1 MLTNQRETA
10 HTSSMFIETVPNRNS
25 PPAILLR
32 ETWREGGK
40 VKKRTLLNLTSW
52 PAEHVEGLRILL
64 KGGTALPP
72 GEAPFSIMRSLPHG
86 HVAAILGAIRA
97 TGLDRILGPEGN
109 RPRDLILAMIVNRI
123 IAPGSKLAT
132 ARLLDEPTACTS
144 AGKVLGLGPIEASEL
159 YQALDWLLV
168 RQPDVEKKLARKH
181 LKGGCLVLYDVSSS
195 YVEGRCC
202 DLARFGYN
210 RDGKKGKMQIV
221 YGLLCAADGCPVA
234 VEVFDG
240 NTSDPKTLAAQIE
253 KLKQRFSLDRV
264 VLVGDRG
271 MITDARIREEL
282 QPAGLDWITALRAPA
297 IQALA
302 AEDGPLQMSLFDDRD
317 MAEISAPDYPGERL
331 IVCRNRELAT
341 ERARKRQALLE
352 ATEAELARIQAAVT
366 RKRNPLRGKAEIGLA
381 VGAVVGKHKMAK
393 HFDLTIDDASF
404 AFHRKQA
411 EIAAEAALDGL
422 YVIRTNL
429 PEAAIGAADVVS
441 AYKSLSQVERAFR
454 ALKSVDLNVR
464 PIHHWLS
471 GRVRAHVFLCMLSYY
486 VEWHMRRALAPM
498 LFDDEDKDA
507 ALASRTSPVAKAPRS
522 ERAKAKDAGKRT
534 EDGEPVHSFH
544 TLIADLGTLCL
555 NEVAAANAP
564 NYVLTMATRATPLQQ
579 KALDLLGVSAP
590 AAP

>member
-1 MLTNQRETA
+1 
-10 HTSSMFIETVPNRNS
+10 MFIETVPNRNS
-25 PPAILLR
+25 PPAVLLR

-52 PAEHVEGLRILL
+52 PAERVEGLRILL

-72 GEAPFSIMRSLPHG
+72 GEAPFTIIRSLPHG
-86 HVAAILGAIRA
+86 HVTAILSAIRA
-97 TGLDRILGPEGN
+97 TGLDRILRPDGN
-109 RPRDLILAMIVNRI
+109 RPRDLVLAMIINRI

-132 ARLLDEPTACTS
+132 ARMLDEPTACTS
-144 AGKVLGLGPIEASEL
+144 TGKVLGLGPVEASEL
-159 YQALDWLLV
+159 YGALDWLLV
-168 RQPDVEKKLARKH
+168 RQGDVEKKLARKH
-181 LKGGCLVLYDVSSS
+181 LKSKCLPDFDKQNQNGGCLVLYDVSSS

-234 VEVFDG
+234 VEVFEG
-240 NTSDPKTLAAQIE
+240 NTGDPKTLAAQIE
-253 KLKQRFSLDRV
+253 KLKQRFGLDRV

-297 IQALA
+297 IQELA
-302 AEDGPLQMSLFDDRD
+302 GENGPLQMSLFDERD
-317 MAEISAPDYPGERL
+317 MAEISSPDYPGERL

-352 ATEAELARIQAAVT
+352 ATEKELTRIQAAVE
-366 RKRNPLRGKAEIGLA
+366 RKRDPLRGKDRIGLA
-381 VGAVVGKHKMAK
+381 VGAVIGKHKMAK
-393 HFDLTIDDASF
+393 HIELVIEDTSF
-404 AFHRKQA
+404 SFHRKQA

-422 YVIRTNL
+422 YVIRTSL
-429 PEAAIGAADVVS
+429 PEAAVSAADAVS

-454 ALKSVDLNVR
+454 SLKSVDLDIR

-471 GRVRAHVFLCMLSYY
+471 DRVRAHVFLCVLSYY

-507 ALASRTSPVAKAPRS
+507 ALASRASPVAKAPRS

-534 EDGEPVHSFH
+534 ENGQPVHSFH

-555 NEVAAANAP
+555 NEVAAANNP
-564 NYVLTMATRATPLQQ
+564 NYVLTMTTRATPLQQ
-579 KALDLLGVSAP
+579 KALDLLAVSLP
-590 AAP
+590 AAQ

>member
-1 MLTNQRETA
+1 
-10 HTSSMFIETVPNRNS
+10 MFIETVPNRSS
-25 PPAILLR
+25 PPAVLLR

-52 PAEHVEGLRILL
+52 PPERVEGLRILL

-72 GEAPFSIMRSLPHG
+72 GQVPFTIMRSLPHG
-86 HVAAILGAIRA
+86 HVAGIFSAIRA
-97 TGLDRILGPEGN
+97 TGLDRILAPDGN
-109 RPRDLILAMIVNRI
+109 RPRDLILAMIVSRI

-132 ARLLDEPTACTS
+132 ARMLDEPTACTS
-144 AGKVLGLGPIEASEL
+144 AGKVLGLGPVEASEL

-221 YGLLCAADGCPVA
+221 YGLLCAADGCPIA
-234 VEVFDG
+234 VEVFEG
-240 NTSDPKTLAAQIE
+240 NTSDPKTLATQIE
-253 KLKQRFSLDRV
+253 KLKQRFGLDRV

-297 IQALA
+297 IQELA
-302 AEDGPLQMSLFDDRD
+302 AENGPLQMSLFDERD
-317 MAEISAPDYPGERL
+317 MAEISSPDYPGERL

-352 ATEAELARIQAAVT
+352 ATEKELARIQAAVG
-366 RKRNPLRGKAEIGLA
+366 RKRNPLRGKDQVGLA
-381 VGAVVGKHKMAK
+381 IGAVVGKHKMAK
-393 HFDLTIDDASF
+393 HFDLAIEDTSF

-422 YVIRTNL
+422 YVIRTSL
-429 PEAAIGAADVVS
+429 PEAAIGAADAVS

-454 ALKSVDLNVR
+454 SLKSVDLDIR

-471 GRVRAHVFLCMLSYY
+471 GRVRAHVFLCMLSYH
-486 VEWHMRRALAPM
+486 VEWHMRRTLAPM
-498 LFDDEDKDA
+498 LFDDEAKDA
-507 ALASRTSPVAKAPRS
+507 ALASRASPVAKAPRS
-522 ERAKAKDAGKRT
+522 ERARAKDAGKHSA
-534 EDGEPVHSFH
+534 DGEPVHSFH

-555 NEVAAANAP
+555 NEVAAANNP
-564 NYVLTMATRATPLQQ
+564 NYVLTMATRATTLQQ
-579 KALDLLGVSAP
+579 KALDLLGVSL
-590 AAP
+590 AAAQ

>member
-1 MLTNQRETA
+1 
-10 HTSSMFIETVPNRNS
+10 MFIETVPNRNS
-25 PPAILLR
+25 PPAVLLR

-52 PAEHVEGLRILL
+52 PAERVEGLRILL

-72 GEAPFSIMRSLPHG
+72 GEAPFTITRSLPHG

-97 TGLDRILGPEGN
+97 AGLDRILGPDGN
-109 RPRDLILAMIVNRI
+109 RPRDLVLAMIINRI

-132 ARLLDEPTACTS
+132 ARMLDAQTACTS
-144 AGKVLGLGPIEASEL
+144 AGKVLGLGPIEACEL
-159 YQALDWLLV
+159 YEALDWLLV
-168 RQPDVEKKLARKH
+168 RQGDVERKLARKH
-181 LKGGCLVLYDVSSS
+181 LKSGCLVLYDVSSS

-210 RDGKKGKMQIV
+210 RDGKKEKQQIV

-234 VEVFDG
+234 VEVFEG
-240 NTSDPKTLAAQIE
+240 NTGDPKTLAAQIE
-253 KLKQRFSLDRV
+253 KLKQRFGLDRV

-302 AEDGPLQMSLFDDRD
+302 AEDGPLQMSLFDERD

-341 ERARKRQALLE
+341 ERARKRQALLV
-352 ATEAELARIQAAVT
+352 ATEAELARIQAAVG
-366 RKRNPLRGKAEIGLA
+366 RKRNPLRGKDQIGLA
-381 VGAVVGKHKMAK
+381 VGTVVGKHKMAK
-393 HFDLTIDDASF
+393 HFELAIEDASF
-404 AFHRKQA
+404 SFHRKQA

-454 ALKSVDLNVR
+454 SLKNVDLEIR

-471 GRVRAHVFLCMLSYY
+471 DRVRAHVFLCMLSYY

-498 LFDDEDKDA
+498 LFDDEDKGA
-507 ALASRTSPVAKAPRS
+507 AFASRASPVAKAPRS
-522 ERAKAKDAGKRT
+522 ERARAKDAGKRSA
-534 EDGEPVHSFH
+534 DGEPVHSFH

-555 NEVAAANAP
+555 NEVAAASNP

-579 KALDLLGVSAP
+579 KALDLLGVSP
-590 AAP
+590 AAR